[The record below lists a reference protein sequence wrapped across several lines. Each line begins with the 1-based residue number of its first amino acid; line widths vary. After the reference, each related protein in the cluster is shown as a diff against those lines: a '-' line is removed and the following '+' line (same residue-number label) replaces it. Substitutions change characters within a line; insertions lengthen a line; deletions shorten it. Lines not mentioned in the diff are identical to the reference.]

1 MNETRETEKLEQSEM
16 HRSWWGQ
23 VTRFYLKRVMDY
35 HGQQLSQMQEEK
47 KKVAG
52 FWSLSVKV
60 KAMEAVAEN

>member
-1 MNETRETEKLEQSEM
+1 
-16 HRSWWGQ
+16 
-23 VTRFYLKRVMDY
+23 MDY

-60 KAMEAVAEN
+60 KAMEAVADN